1 MEERRDVYYSGTVQG
16 VGFAS
21 QPSGPRR
28 VFSITGFVR
37 NEPDGRVRVLVEG
50 KSSEIDA
57 FLFSLER
64 EMARFI
70 RDAKCDKCEA
80 TGRFKSFDIAY

>member
-16 VGFAS
+16 VGFRFATLRAAK
-21 QPSGPRR
+21 G
-28 VFSITGFVR
+28 FSITGFVR

>member
-16 VGFAS
+16 VGFRFATLRAAR
-21 QPSGPRR
+21 G
-28 VFSITGFVR
+28 FSITGFVR

-57 FLFSLER
+57 FLLSLER
-64 EMARFI
+64 EMANFI
-70 RDAKCDKCEA
+70 RDVKCSKCPA
-80 TGRFKSFDIAY
+80 NGQFKSFTIAY